1 METPHRRI
9 DARATLLLKLHQLLE
24 HRRRSLQI
32 KHLVRA
38 EKDVRR
44 REIKATRRRWRYIRK
59 ELAYRIVG
67 TPELHSQLAMLTLRA
82 AEQDVG
88 APRVL
93 LTGGTGSGK
102 SAIAKAVAEVA
113 QQPYL
118 RLSAAHT
125 VETGWQGS
133 SIEDLLGAW
142 HGAERGVG
150 VIQIDEIDK
159 TTVDLGTHGNGR
171 SKYVKQ
177 QAHFLALLGR
187 EPVPLSSGKMLDT
200 SRYTVLVTAAFASQP
215 WSTSGRPPTT
225 AELLGAG
232 VIAEL
237 ADRLETRIAVP
248 PHTSATLAH
257 LYRRQLSGEF
267 RAVRSL
273 ARSLGY
279 RLRIAPETYH
289 YVAEAAVAF
298 GGGPREGRGWLE
310 AACHRVVSRAL
321 EAGRRPGVLV
331 VCPDDLQPPPPHEPP
346 SHNGGDV
353 WGASAWT

>member
-1 METPHRRI
+1 METPHPTI
-9 DARATLLLKLHQLLE
+9 DNRAKLLLKLHQLLE
-24 HRRRSLQI
+24 QRRRSLQVG
-32 KHLVRA
+32 HLVRA
-38 EKDVRR
+38 EKDIRR
-44 REIKATRRRWRYIRK
+44 REIKATRRRWRYIRE
-59 ELAYRIVG
+59 ELAHLIVG
-67 TPELHSQLAMLTLRA
+67 TPDLLSQLAMLTLRA

-159 TTVDLGTHGNGR
+159 TTVDLDTHGNGR

-200 SRYTVLVTAAFASQP
+200 SRYTVLVTGAFASQP
-215 WSTSGRPPTT
+215 WSTSGRSPTT

-237 ADRLETRIAVP
+237 ADRLEYRIAVP
-248 PHTSATLAH
+248 PHTAVTLAC
-257 LYRRQLSGEF
+257 LYRRQLHEEF
-267 RAVRSL
+267 KAVRSL
-273 ARSLGY
+273 ARRLGY
-279 RLRIAPETYH
+279 RLRIATETYS
-289 YVAEAAVAF
+289 YVAAAAAARRA
-298 GGGPREGRGWLE
+298 GPREGRGWLE
-310 AACHRVVSRAL
+310 AACHAVISRAL
-321 EAGRRPGVLV
+321 EEGRKPGGLV
-331 VCPDDLQPPPPHEPP
+331 VSPDDVHLQAPHEPP
-346 SHNGGDV
+346 SRDGGDA
-353 WGASAWT
+353 WAAPAWT